1 MFLLLGMMSFVLEL
15 TSSGIRDGIIRLHL
29 DKEMDLKKGFYLNE
43 LYDAID
49 GHVLEKTV
57 LKAKYIKE

>member
-1 MFLLLGMMSFVLEL
+1 
-15 TSSGIRDGIIRLHL
+15 
-29 DKEMDLKKGFYLNE
+29 MDLKKGFYLNE